1 MKDYVIYTAGG
12 MSKFGVDNFDK
23 SNEWRKYCKNALEN
37 YDDRKYRVIV
47 INPNDYYNMLD
58 SSTYDSEKEIVEFDL
73 MKVKNSDLIICNF
86 NDPKSLGTMAEI
98 AIAYDNRIPVIGLNE
113 ENIELHPWQIE
124 FCRKIFTDFDLM
136 LDYIEDYYLM

>member
-1 MKDYVIYTAGG
+1 MWRDKLKDYVIYTAGG

-58 SSTYDSEKEIVEFDL
+58 SSTYDSEKEIVEFEQEGRVRATYSL
-73 MKVKNSDLIICNF
+73 HTQLGVHRR
-86 NDPKSLGTMAEI
+86 PKI
-98 AIAYDNRIPVIGLNE
+98 
-113 ENIELHPWQIE
+113 Q
-124 FCRKIFTDFDLM
+124 
-136 LDYIEDYYLM
+136 YIETLINKD

>member
-1 MKDYVIYTAGG
+1 
-12 MSKFGVDNFDK
+12 
-23 SNEWRKYCKNALEN
+23 
-37 YDDRKYRVIV
+37 
-47 INPNDYYNMLD
+47 MLD

-136 LDYIEDYYLM
+136 LDYIEDYYLT